1 MNAIKKTRF
10 LYFLLLILFFHNAG
24 SQTLLKPIQETKV
37 NADTTVK
44 VIKAIPLNSIN
55 NVSTESFTL
64 FNKVSGDLLK
74 NADKETLSSRID
86 SVISRTGAFFSDTS
100 GINFERLNF
109 RELEVL
115 GNSLLIL
122 LNDISTLQAKLYQ
135 HLQALQK
142 DENILADN
150 KIQWTLTLESN
161 DPNETPEAIIRR
173 IKSVIRVNDSV
184 LQRVQNDIS
193 FLLTQSDKVTSQ
205 QIMLDQFKTEL
216 QAYNRISS
224 SRVFKRDMPPIWK
237 SIASEDSVSLN
248 DQYALFRS
256 NIHDDTSVLVREYT
270 DRLILAICFIVFL
283 IILVFWLRASIKEP
297 TIQSKKVI
305 ISLYVNEIFRKPVEV
320 ILLIGLYFIWIIIP
334 EIPTSY
340 SSFLAIFSVYAILR
354 LAFDILPHGYRRFLI
369 GFAIAYIMLRF
380 YNLFYDQSVFSRLM
394 LLLAQSIA
402 ITFLVGFVNSRRLA
416 YSKKKTNF
424 NYFLSIISVFYLIF
438 LVVAVI
444 GNIFGTLSFSEFLSS
459 GIIRSG
465 FLILTTFVGF
475 HISAGLLYLLLIS
488 PLFKSSNIIQKQSEF
503 IFKKLISLVR
513 LFFILSWFYIALDHF
528 KVREAI
534 SDWGNAVLT
543 SPISI
548 GQASFSLMNIIL
560 FVFVI
565 WLSIWISRIVRHI
578 LNEEVFPRVK
588 IERGMPGT
596 IIMLVRIS
604 LVTIGFLL
612 AATAA
617 GMKLSNLT
625 IIIGAFSV
633 GIGFGLQNIFN
644 NLVSGLILAFERPI
658 KEGDIV
664 EVNTLLGTVKKIGI
678 RSSIVRTFSGAE
690 VIVPNGEL
698 ISNDLINWTLSDQ
711 YRRADIRVGVAYG
724 TDPEIVTNLLI
735 KVARENKRVI
745 QTPPPQAF
753 FIEFGDSSLNFRL
766 LAWMDQDN
774 RFEVES
780 EIMIEINKKL
790 KEAGI
795 EIPFPQRDLHVKS
808 VTVDAGKKLKGK

>member
-1 MNAIKKTRF
+1 MNASKKTQ
-10 LYFLLLILFFHNAG
+10 FLLIFLFTVFFHPAVAQ
-24 SQTLLKPIQETKV
+24 SLIKPVQENKV
-37 NADTTVK
+37 KADSSAR

-64 FNKVSGDLLK
+64 FNKVGTDLLK
-74 NADKETLSSRID
+74 NSDKENLSWRID
-86 SVISRTGAFFSDTS
+86 SIVSRTNAFFNDTS
-100 GINFERLNF
+100 GISVENLNF
-109 RELEVL
+109 RELEIL

-122 LNDISTLQAKLYQ
+122 LNDITTLQAKLYQ

-142 DENILADN
+142 DENSLIENNA
-150 KIQWTLTLESN
+150 QWSLTLKAN
-161 DPNETPEAIIRR
+161 DQNNTPEAIIRR
-173 IKSVIRVNDSV
+173 INNVISVNDSV

-205 QIMLDQFKTEL
+205 QIRLDQFKTEL
-216 QAYNRISS
+216 QDYNRISS

-237 SIASEDSVSLN
+237 SIASEDSVSLS
-248 DQYALFRS
+248 DQYTLFRS
-256 NIHDDTSVLVREYT
+256 NIHDDTSVLTREYT
-270 DRLILAICFIVFL
+270 DRLILALCFFILL
-283 IILVFWLRASIKEP
+283 ILLVFWLRATIKEP
-297 TIQSKKVI
+297 NIQSKKVI
-305 ISLYVNEIFRKPVEV
+305 ISLYVNQIFRKPVEV

-340 SSFLAIFSVYAILR
+340 SSFLAMFSVYAILR

-369 GFAIAYIMLRF
+369 GFAIAYVLLRF

-394 LLLAQSIA
+394 LMVAQSIA
-402 ITFLVGFVNSRRLA
+402 ITFLIGFVNSRRLA
-416 YSKKKTNF
+416 YSRKKTTF
-424 NYFLSIISVFYLIF
+424 NYILSVISVLYLVF
-438 LVVAVI
+438 LVVAFL

-465 FLILTTFVGF
+465 FLILTTYVGF

-488 PLFKSSNIIQKQSEF
+488 PLFKSSNIIRKQSEF
-503 IFKKLISLVR
+503 IFKKLIDVVR
-513 LFFILSWFYIALDHF
+513 LFFVLSWFYIALDHF

-534 SDWGNAVLT
+534 SEWGNAILT

-578 LNEEVFPRVK
+578 LNEEVFPRVR

-612 AATAA
+612 AAAAA

-711 YRRADIRVGVAYG
+711 YRRADIRLGVAYG

-735 KVARENKRVI
+735 KVAEENKRVI
-745 QTPPPQAF
+745 QSPPPQAF
-753 FIEFGDSSLNFRL
+753 FVEFGDSSLNFRL
-766 LAWMDQDN
+766 LAWMDQDH

-780 EIMIEINKKL
+780 EIMIEINRKL
-790 KEAGI
+790 KEAAI